1 MILLN
6 DQMMFEALKSNR
18 LLMKKQKRF
27 ETYKWIQM
35 GFNQGL
41 SGSRSELKFSVL
53 QTTFRIIK
61 TA

>member
-1 MILLN
+1 
-6 DQMMFEALKSNR
+6 
-18 LLMKKQKRF
+18 MKKQKRF

-41 SGSRSELKFSVL
+41 SGSRSEVKFSGL
-53 QTTFRIIK
+53 QTTFRKIK

>member
-1 MILLN
+1 
-6 DQMMFEALKSNR
+6 
-18 LLMKKQKRF
+18 MKKQKSF

-41 SGSRSELKFSVL
+41 YGSRSEVIFSGL